1 MTFTEN
7 CCVGRN
13 TLFLENEKNQIGAR
27 AVARLFSTKNN
38 DFGGLFKEYD
48 LSDEILD
55 SAHWR
60 TFKVTGQN

>member
-27 AVARLFSTKNN
+27 AVARLLSTKNY
-38 DFGGLFKEYD
+38 DYDDLFQEYD
-48 LSDEILD
+48 LSDEIVD
-55 SAHWR
+55 SFR
-60 TFKVTGQN
+60 TLENF